1 MTQEKS
7 SNEVLSEQLSEFF
20 PEENAVIKEIE
31 EVSEE
36 VKEVKQITEPKKAVT
51 PHPLFEDMEEGE
63 EETDEEVEESE
74 DEDQDPE
81 VEERKELD
89 RRLSGQPKEFKDL
102 VKSVQDKELQAK
114 ILDAGKIVRAREDR
128 LSLELGNLKKEYG
141 STRELI
147 QFIDKDPLAALKHI
161 AKVTNIDLS
170 TLIDKPVQD
179 EDDYDYR
186 TPEEIKR
193 DKELE
198 DIKKELQNLKGQKSQ
213 DELSTINQEI
223 DSFAD
228 SLNEEG
234 ELKYPHFDKLQ
245 DTIFDI
251 LGIERQRLG
260 FPKTAAERQQRLSK
274 AYQKAIML
282 DDELVV
288 ERDAEILRKA
298 QDKRKAEIEKAKKLK
313 KFSGRS
319 PSNSLQPASS
329 RDKTA
334 ETYDAWVSG
343 NL

>member
-20 PEENAVIKEIE
+20 LEENAVIKEIE

-36 VKEVKQITEPKKAVT
+36 VEAKQITEPKKAVA
-51 PHPLFEDMEEGE
+51 PNPLFEDMEEGE
-63 EETDEEVEESE
+63 ESDEEESE
-74 DEDQDPE
+74 DEEQDPE

-102 VKSVQDKELQAK
+102 VKSVQDKELQTK

-179 EDDYDYR
+179 EYDYDYR

-213 DELSTINQEI
+213 DELSTIEQEVN
-223 DSFAD
+223 SFAD

-234 ELKYPHFDKLQ
+234 ELKYPHFEKLQ
-245 DTIFDI
+245 SEIFDI
-251 LGIERQRLG
+251 LGLEKQRLG
-260 FPKTAAERQQRLSK
+260 VPKTAAERQQRLLK

-282 DDELVV
+282 DDELVA
-288 ERDAEILRKA
+288 ERDAELLNRAKA
-298 QDKRKAEIEKAKKLK
+298 KRATEIEKAKKLK
-313 KFSGRS
+313 KFGSRS
-319 PSNSLQPASS
+319 PSAGVKPASS
-329 RDKTA
+329 KDA
-334 ETYDAWVSG
+334 LSSIYDNWASG